1 MKQFVFILPLIL
13 LLSSTRAIE
22 VGWNHQDDV
31 DDLDNQDEFI
41 VGGAGAGFDLQSSS
55 DSALRLT
62 NGIFDLYRLL
72 SSDNQKLNQIVSNV
86 KQTVGKDT
94 YAVNHVFKHIK
105 NGNYYLELDTDKYNF
120 AVTFV
125 RMPNTKHIHDN
136 DSDHPSTTSPP
147 PSTTEPSRTPPPPST
162 TAKPAEPSRTTPPST
177 KPGEPS
183 RTTPPSTSKPG
194 EPSTTSPPPSTTVQ
208 PSKTTTHPSTT
219 AEPSKTNPST
229 TTKPTEPSR
238 TTPPTTSKP
247 GEPSKTTPPST
258 SKPSEPSKTSPPS
271 TSKPTEPSKTSP
283 PSTSKPTEPSKTS
296 TPSTTKPT
304 EPSKTTPPTTAKPS
318 KTSPPPTTSKPA
330 NATQIQQE
338 AENLRRLEDKRFRQ
352 ILGQWH
358 LAGVKTG
365 EWFDDVDYKA
375 CQVITIYT
383 HGNNYYLKTL
393 NNAGNDTYKMTD
405 EHIESVDKKNNVFKL
420 NNNVYRYKTVLLQ
433 GKNYKVKV
441 FQLSN
446 LNNSTDVSFYTEN
459 SVDRTFISKVFAD
472 HYADL
477 KLFTIQQDCD

>member
-1 MKQFVFILPLIL
+1 MKQIVFLLPLIL

-22 VGWNHQDDV
+22 VGWNDQDDQ

-41 VGGAGAGFDLQSSS
+41 VGGGGVDLQTSS

-125 RMPNTKHIHDN
+125 RMPNTKHIHDY
-136 DSDHPSTTSPP
+136 DTDRPSTTTPPSTKEPSKTTAPPSTEPSKTTPPSTEPSKTTPPSTEPSRTKPP
-147 PSTTEPSRTPPPPST
+147 PSTEPSRTKPPPSTEPSRTTPPPSTNPSKTTPPPSTEPSRTTPPPSTEPSRTPPPPST
-162 TAKPAEPSRTTPPST
+162 NPSKITTPPSTKPSRTTPPS
-177 KPGEPS
+177 S
-183 RTTPPSTSKPG
+183 
-194 EPSTTSPPPSTTVQ
+194 
-208 PSKTTTHPSTT
+208 
-219 AEPSKTNPST
+219 
-229 TTKPTEPSR
+229 
-238 TTPPTTSKP
+238 
-247 GEPSKTTPPST
+247 
-258 SKPSEPSKTSPPS
+258 
-271 TSKPTEPSKTSP
+271 
-283 PSTSKPTEPSKTS
+283 
-296 TPSTTKPT
+296 
-304 EPSKTTPPTTAKPS
+304 TAKPV
-318 KTSPPPTTSKPA
+318 

-338 AENLRRLEDKRFRQ
+338 AEKLRRLEDKRFRQ

-383 HGNNYYLKTL
+383 HGNNYFLKTL

-433 GKNYKVKV
+433 GTNYKIKL

-446 LNNSTDVSFYTEN
+446 LNNSTDVSFYTEHP
-459 SVDRTFISKVFAD
+459 VDRTFISKVFAD

-477 KLFTIQQDCD
+477 KLFTIEQDCD

>member
-1 MKQFVFILPLIL
+1 MKQIVFLLPLIL
-13 LLSSTRAIE
+13 LLSSTRAID
-22 VGWNHQDDV
+22 VGWNHQDDIDEQ

-41 VGGAGAGFDLQSSS
+41 VGGGGVDLQTSS

-94 YAVNHVFKHIK
+94 YDVNHVFKHIK

-125 RMPNTKHIHDN
+125 RMPNTKHIQDN
-136 DSDHPSTTSPP
+136 DTDRPSTTTPP
-147 PSTTEPSRTPPPPST
+147 PSTSKPTEPSKTTPPSTAKPTEPSKTTPPPSTAKPTEPSKTTPPPSTAKPTEPSRTTPPPST
-162 TAKPAEPSRTTPPST
+162 AKPMEPSRTTPPST
-177 KPGEPS
+177 AKPGEPSKTTPPPSTAKPGEPS
-183 RTTPPSTSKPG
+183 RTTPPST
-194 EPSTTSPPPSTTVQ
+194 T
-208 PSKTTTHPSTT
+208 
-219 AEPSKTNPST
+219 
-229 TTKPTEPSR
+229 
-238 TTPPTTSKP
+238 KP
-247 GEPSKTTPPST
+247 GEPSKTTPP
-258 SKPSEPSKTSPPS
+258 PS
-271 TSKPTEPSKTSP
+271 
-283 PSTSKPTEPSKTS
+283 
-296 TPSTTKPT
+296 
-304 EPSKTTPPTTAKPS
+304 TAKPVN
-318 KTSPPPTTSKPA
+318 T
-330 NATQIQQE
+330 TQIQQE
-338 AENLRRLEDKRFRQ
+338 AEKLRRLEDKRFRQ

-433 GKNYKVKV
+433 GKNYKIKL

-446 LNNSTDVSFYTEN
+446 LNKSTDVSFYTEH

-477 KLFTIQQDCD
+477 KLFTIEQDCD

>member
-1 MKQFVFILPLIL
+1 MKQIAFLLPLIL

-22 VGWNHQDDV
+22 VGWDHQDDSDYQ
-31 DDLDNQDEFI
+31 DDVDNQDEFI
-41 VGGAGAGFDLQSSS
+41 VGGSGVDLQTSS
-55 DSALRLT
+55 DSAIRLT

-136 DSDHPSTTSPP
+136 DSDRPSTTIPPSTSKPTEPSKTTTP
-147 PSTTEPSRTPPPPST
+147 PSTTKPGEPF
-162 TAKPAEPSRTTPPST
+162 RTTPPST
-177 KPGEPS
+177 AKPGEPS
-183 RTTPPSTSKPG
+183 RTTPPSTSKPT
-194 EPSTTSPPPSTTVQ
+194 EPSKTTPPSTT
-208 PSKTTTHPSTT
+208 
-219 AEPSKTNPST
+219 
-229 TTKPTEPSR
+229 KPGEPSR
-238 TTPPTTSKP
+238 TTPPSTTKP
-247 GEPSKTTPPST
+247 GEPSKTTPP
-258 SKPSEPSKTSPPS
+258 PS
-271 TSKPTEPSKTSP
+271 
-283 PSTSKPTEPSKTS
+283 
-296 TPSTTKPT
+296 
-304 EPSKTTPPTTAKPS
+304 TAKPVN
-318 KTSPPPTTSKPA
+318 T
-330 NATQIQQE
+330 TQIQQE
-338 AENLRRLEDKRFRQ
+338 AEKLRRLEDKRFRQ

-393 NNAGNDTYKMTD
+393 NNAGNNTYKMTD

-441 FQLSN
+441 LQLSN

-459 SVDRTFISKVFAD
+459 SVERSFMSKVFAD

-477 KLFTIQQDCD
+477 KLFTVEQECD

>member
-1 MKQFVFILPLIL
+1 MKQIVFLLPLIL

-22 VGWNHQDDV
+22 VGWNDQDDQ

-41 VGGAGAGFDLQSSS
+41 VGGGGVDLQTSS

-136 DSDHPSTTSPP
+136 DSDHPSTT
-147 PSTTEPSRTPPPPST
+147 
-162 TAKPAEPSRTTPPST
+162 
-177 KPGEPS
+177 
-183 RTTPPSTSKPG
+183 TPPSTSKP
-194 EPSTTSPPPSTTVQ
+194 SKTTPPPSTE
-208 PSKTTTHPSTT
+208 PSKTTPPPST
-219 AEPSKTNPST
+219 EPSKTTPPPST
-229 TTKPTEPSR
+229 
-238 TTPPTTSKP
+238 
-247 GEPSKTTPPST
+247 EPSKTTPPST
-258 SKPSEPSKTSPPS
+258 NPSKTTTPPS
-271 TSKPTEPSKTSP
+271 
-283 PSTSKPTEPSKTS
+283 
-296 TPSTTKPT
+296 T
-304 EPSKTTPPTTAKPS
+304 EPSKTTPPPSTEPSKTTTPSTNPSKTTTPPSTEPSKTTPPPSTEPSKTTPPPSTKPS
-318 KTSPPPTTSKPA
+318 KTTPPSTTEPSKTIPPPSTNPSKTTPPSTKPSRTTPPSSTA
-330 NATQIQQE
+330 KPVNATQIQQE
-338 AENLRRLEDKRFRQ
+338 AEKLRRLEDKRFRQ

-383 HGNNYYLKTL
+383 HGNNYFLKTL

-433 GKNYKVKV
+433 GKNYKIKL

-446 LNNSTDVSFYTEN
+446 LNNSTDVSFYTEHP
-459 SVDRTFISKVFAD
+459 VDRTFISKVFAD

-477 KLFTIQQDCD
+477 KLFTIEQDCD